1 MASVYYGWLGLTG
14 GAPAHEAEK
23 FAGKLVIA
31 GFAIFC
37 LLFSASYTGS
47 TAAILIAETGKRST
61 ITGLQDI
68 ASMPGGKLCMMLA
81 SKHRF
86 VLQYPQFDV
95 SSQGYHLSLAESSRE
110 FQRVSARL
118 LRTGP
123 DRDGRHG
130 GRSPPNVR
138 REAVRRRD
146 PVPVSAATS
155 ARAVTGAAA
164 LTVDRCCEQ

>member
-1 MASVYYGWLGLTG
+1 MSSVYYGWLGLAG

-61 ITGLQDI
+61 ITGLHDI
-68 ASMPGGKLCMMLA
+68 AAMPGGKLCMMLA
-81 SKHRF
+81 SQHRF

-95 SSQGYHLSLAESSRE
+95 SSQSPRLERHHLSLAREFKE

-130 GRSPPNVR
+130 G
-138 REAVRRRD
+138 
-146 PVPVSAATS
+146 
-155 ARAVTGAAA
+155 
-164 LTVDRCCEQ
+164 

>member
-1 MASVYYGWLGLTG
+1 MASVYYGWIGLTG

-37 LLFSASYTGS
+37 LLFSASKPRDPCWHLGCILPTAPAMIVRAGYTGS

-130 GRSPPNVR
+130 G
-138 REAVRRRD
+138 
-146 PVPVSAATS
+146 
-155 ARAVTGAAA
+155 
-164 LTVDRCCEQ
+164 

>member
-1 MASVYYGWLGLTG
+1 MSSVYYGWLGLTG

-37 LLFSASYTGS
+37 LLFSASKPRDPCWHLGCILPTAPAMIVRAGYTGS

-95 SSQGYHLSLAESSRE
+95 SSQSPRLERHHLSLAREFKE

-130 GRSPPNVR
+130 G
-138 REAVRRRD
+138 
-146 PVPVSAATS
+146 
-155 ARAVTGAAA
+155 
-164 LTVDRCCEQ
+164 

>member
-1 MASVYYGWLGLTG
+1 MLCCCCFAEGEDVGDGPDKILNHLGARDDKAKSTLKNVMSSVYYGWLGLTG

-68 ASMPGGKLCMMLA
+68 AAMPGGKLCMMLA
-81 SKHRF
+81 SQHRF

-95 SSQGYHLSLAESSRE
+95 SSQGSKPS
-110 FQRVSARL
+110 
-118 LRTGP
+118 
-123 DRDGRHG
+123 
-130 GRSPPNVR
+130 
-138 REAVRRRD
+138 
-146 PVPVSAATS
+146 
-155 ARAVTGAAA
+155 
-164 LTVDRCCEQ
+164 